1 MSESN
6 GGNKKKKGKAKVV
19 QAPAPLEPPA
29 WRNTSLSAKG
39 VGVSA
44 VTPPKTRYAPTRRLR
59 RQSKR
64 RSPIGSSPG
73 RLYGGNDGERPIL
86 DVIAWTVGPQGEVE
100 AFSLATAQ
108 EAYALLDRFTYV
120 WVNVRGNGHRET
132 LEDVRDV
139 FDLHKLAVEDAWN
152 VPQRPKTDHYPQ
164 HVYVVL
170 DFVEMGPRTATDRA
184 LRAEPAI
191 LTQQVSIF
199 LGDRYVITVQES
211 AERIFGAIEDRF
223 LTPEGKMKLR
233 TVDYVAYAL
242 ADAIVD
248 SWFPVVDYF
257 GEEVESLEDE
267 ILQRAQRGVV
277 SRLLGV
283 RQRLHELT
291 RLVHPMLAAL
301 KDLLATDSSLVKKPT
316 KVYLRDCVDHASRL
330 VDVTETTQEH
340 AMGLLEVHIA
350 LASHQMNE
358 VMKVLTLIS
367 TIFIPL
373 SFIAGVYGMNFDP
386 EISPWNM
393 PELAWFY
400 GYPFALTLMA
410 GVAGGFWYYFYRRRW
425 L

>member
-1 MSESN
+1 MSEPT
-6 GGNKKKKGKAKVV
+6 GDGKRKKGKSKHH
-19 QAPAPLEPPA
+19 APPPLESA
-29 WRNTSLSAKG
+29 QWRTSSLSAKG
-39 VGVSA
+39 VGVGA
-44 VTPPKTRYAPTRRLR
+44 VPVRTRHASTRRLR
-59 RQSKR
+59 PPSDR
-64 RSPIGSSPG
+64 RSPIGASPG
-73 RLYGGNDGERPIL
+73 RLYGGSDGARPIL
-86 DVIAWTVGPQGEVE
+86 DVIGWTNGTVE
-100 AFSLATAQ
+100 AFEAVSAQ
-108 EAYALLDRFTYV
+108 EAFDCLQRCTYV
-120 WVNVRGNGHRET
+120 WLNVRGNAHRET
-132 LEDVRDV
+132 LEDVREV
-139 FDLHKLAVEDAWN
+139 FGLHALAVEDAWN

-164 HVYVVL
+164 HLYVVL
-170 DFVEMGPRTATDRA
+170 DCVDIAQRTQEEKEKRV
-184 LRAEPAI
+184 EPAI

-199 LGDRYVITVQES
+199 LGESYVITVQES
-211 AERIFGAIEDRF
+211 AESIFGAIRHRF
-223 LTPEGKMKLR
+223 LAPDGKMKIR

-242 ADAIVD
+242 ADTVVD

-257 GEEVESLEDE
+257 GEEVEALEDE
-267 ILQRAQRGVV
+267 ILMRAQRGVV

-283 RQRLHELT
+283 RQRLHELR

-301 KDLLATDSSLVKKPT
+301 KDLLATDSTLVKKPT

-386 EISPWNM
+386 DLSPWNM
-393 PELAWFY
+393 PELSWFY
-400 GYPFALTLMA
+400 GYPFALALM
-410 GVAGGFWYYFYRRRW
+410 GCVGGGFWYYFYRRRW